1 MYIKEDTLD
10 NIVPPFLYSDE
21 VDCKIFFKEFVESTA
36 EIREYFEET
45 LNDDYYYREKLKEKS
60 VEHPKIYEIPY
71 LMERDFEMLENDDE
85 PDSSNE
91 DPAVNDPN
99 FDDPELVA
107 KKKKRKKKY
116 KLEFKKDK
124 K

>member
-1 MYIKEDTLD
+1 
-10 NIVPPFLYSDE
+10 
-21 VDCKIFFKEFVESTA
+21 
-36 EIREYFEET
+36 
-45 LNDDYYYREKLKEKS
+45 
-60 VEHPKIYEIPY
+60 
-71 LMERDFEMLENDDE
+71 MERDFEMLENDDE